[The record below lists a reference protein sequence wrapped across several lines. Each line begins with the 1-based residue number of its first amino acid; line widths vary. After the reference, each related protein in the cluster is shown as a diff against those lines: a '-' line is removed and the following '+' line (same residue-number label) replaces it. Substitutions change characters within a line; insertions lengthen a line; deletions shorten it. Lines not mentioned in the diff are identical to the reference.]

1 MTDATID
8 KIVYHFGDASVPPDA
23 HRSYAITVTPE
34 SVRVVVDS
42 YGEILADRAFPVAA
56 GRFDLLNE
64 SLADRKIGPCERGGD
79 DEGSTGGTSDT
90 LSCYRGGEKLFSGTV
105 HHCGGRDSG
114 TLGGDVA
121 GFAADVKGLVPD
133 LEALLR

>member
-1 MTDATID
+1 MTDTPID
-8 KIVYHFGDASVPPDA
+8 RIVYHFGDASVPPDD

-42 YGEILADRAFPVAA
+42 YGEILADKTFPIAA
-56 GRFDLLNE
+56 GRFDDLRR

-79 DEGSTGGTSDT
+79 DEGGTGGTSET
-90 LSCYRGGEKLFSGTV
+90 LSYHHGERKLFSGTV
-105 HHCGGRDSG
+105 HHCGGKDSG